1 MSAKCQKR
9 RSALS
14 LPATET
20 SPHRVVR
27 RGASVRTEVPGGC
40 LLGIAVKWLWLGN
53 QRQINLDVFSRCYA
67 AGLLMRT
74 AR

>member
-1 MSAKCQKR
+1 M
-9 RSALS
+9 
-14 LPATET
+14 
-20 SPHRVVR
+20 VVR
-27 RGASVRTEVPGGC
+27 PGASVRTEVPGGC

-67 AGLLMRT
+67 TGLLMRT